1 MEGAI
6 AKSVSAIT
14 ALASLGRET
23 WFERRRVGD
32 SCLEKLL
39 KDEASV
45 IARLPRLSGRTW
57 VSELGELAP
66 TLCLKREYRPLI
78 RPLTKSLGPGTR
90 GPVLRLGSKSL
101 KEVRV
106 TEREAVVWIWS
117 SSFCKASL
125 STMGELTDD
134 SEARL
139 EAGDECMRAVVGI
152 AVDSAGGKKL

>member
-1 MEGAI
+1 VAEGDDAAVCKAERVKSREPGREWTAEEGMEGAI
-6 AKSVSAIT
+6 AKSVSAMT

-23 WFERRRVGD
+23 WFERTRVGD

-45 IARLPRLSGRTW
+45 IARLPRLSGRTC
-57 VSELGELAP
+57 VSEFGEEAP

-106 TEREAVVWIWS
+106 TEREAVV
-117 SSFCKASL
+117 
-125 STMGELTDD
+125 
-134 SEARL
+134 
-139 EAGDECMRAVVGI
+139 
-152 AVDSAGGKKL
+152 